1 MADIKIIKNPKGYD
15 HDNIEFIS
23 FPFKG
28 SGYIGKKSKD
38 IGLTRCPVC
47 NKENWAMS
55 VADGICAWC
64 GYSVHKINFKY

>member
-38 IGLTRCPVC
+38 IGLTRCPIC
-47 NKENWAMS
+47 NRENWAMA
-55 VADGICAWC
+55 VASGICQWC
-64 GYSVHKINFKY
+64 GYSVHEINFKY

>member
-1 MADIKIIKNPKGYD
+1 MADIRIIKNPDNYD

-28 SGYIGKKSKD
+28 SGYIRKKSKN

-47 NKENWAMS
+47 DRENHAMS
-55 VADGICAWC
+55 VADGICACC
-64 GYSVHKINFKY
+64 GYSVHEINFKY